1 VTPDELIG
9 ALKGLKVWKRGT
21 QRAPHKA
28 LLLLQALGS
37 LSRGDARLQPYKD
50 VEVQLT
56 DLLNRFGHPRRT
68 PHPEAPFTRLES
80 ELWEIPG
87 VEPEE
92 RIDLKIAE
100 LRQHTGGFP
109 ESVANLLR
117 DDPELVSRAANLLLQ
132 GEFEES
138 YHDRILEAVGLTLSH
153 DDETRMVHRL
163 PRDPRFR
170 NEVIKA
176 YSYRCAVCGYDT
188 RLSNDVLGLEA
199 AHILWHAKGGPD
211 EVPNGLALCAI
222 HHAAL
227 DRGGI
232 SLDDDL
238 NLLVASELH
247 GTGPAE
253 SLFLNLEGQPIQ
265 SPRKDRDA
273 PNPEFLKWHRQ
284 EVFRDQYPQRA
295 GHPSQSPRSTGT
307 AL

>member
-1 VTPDELIG
+1 MTPDELLG
-9 ALKGLKVWKRGT
+9 ALKGLKVWKRGR

-68 PHPEAPFTRLES
+68 PHPEAPFTRLEA

-87 VEPEE
+87 VEPKE

-117 DDPELVSRAANLLLQ
+117 DDPALVSRAANLLLQ

-138 YHDRILEAVGLTLSH
+138 YHDLILEAVGLTLPH
-153 DDETRMVHRL
+153 DDETFMIHRL
-163 PRDPRFR
+163 PRDPKFR

-176 YSYRCAVCGYDT
+176 YSYRCAVCGFGAK
-188 RLSNDVLGLEA
+188 LSNDVLGLEA

-247 GTGPAE
+247 GYDEVDPW
-253 SLFLNLEGQPIQ
+253 FFNFEGQPIRP
-265 SPRKDRDA
+265 PRRDLDA

-284 EVFRDQYPQRA
+284 EVFRDKYPQRA
-295 GHPSQSPRSTGT
+295 GHPSQSPGPTGT